1 MGRGREDATSS
12 FATYARTLFTA
23 RTRSV
28 AASTRGR
35 AFARRDAV
43 CGRSAPPRLSRID
56 TETDIFGALLS
67 AETSWSCPLSLPQFN
82 SILDPPGPAGLG
94 DRARASLYKLATRS
108 TYGTAVRTGTV
119 VQAGTYG
126 TYGTV
131 GTYGTYAAR
140 VCRSVM

>member
-56 TETDIFGALLS
+56 TETDIFVISDRLREQQIS
-67 AETSWSCPLSLPQFN
+67 SRNECP
-82 SILDPPGPAGLG
+82 
-94 DRARASLYKLATRS
+94 
-108 TYGTAVRTGTV
+108 
-119 VQAGTYG
+119 
-126 TYGTV
+126 
-131 GTYGTYAAR
+131 
-140 VCRSVM
+140 

>member
-67 AETSWSCPLSLPQFN
+67 AELHGRALSHYPN
-82 SILDPPGPAGLG
+82 S
-94 DRARASLYKLATRS
+94 TR
-108 TYGTAVRTGTV
+108 Y
-119 VQAGTYG
+119 
-126 TYGTV
+126 
-131 GTYGTYAAR
+131 
-140 VCRSVM
+140 

>member
-108 TYGTAVRTGTV
+108 TAVRTGTV

-131 GTYGTYAAR
+131 GTYGNYAYVAR

>member
-1 MGRGREDATSS
+1 MGKGREDATSS

-67 AETSWSCPLSLPQFN
+67 AETSWSCPLSLP
-82 SILDPPGPAGLG
+82 
-94 DRARASLYKLATRS
+94 ARAPLGSEMVQATSLYKLAVMGVS
-108 TYGTAVRTGTV
+108 TVLQDLQVRTESAIRG
-119 VQAGTYG
+119 G
-126 TYGTV
+126 
-131 GTYGTYAAR
+131 
-140 VCRSVM
+140 VCQ

>member
-67 AETSWSCPLSLPQFN
+67 AETSWSCPLSLP
-82 SILDPPGPAGLG
+82 
-94 DRARASLYKLATRS
+94 ARAPLGSEMVQATSLYKLASLYFLVMGVS
-108 TYGTAVRTGTV
+108 TVLQDLQVRTESAIRG
-119 VQAGTYG
+119 G
-126 TYGTV
+126 
-131 GTYGTYAAR
+131 
-140 VCRSVM
+140 VCQ